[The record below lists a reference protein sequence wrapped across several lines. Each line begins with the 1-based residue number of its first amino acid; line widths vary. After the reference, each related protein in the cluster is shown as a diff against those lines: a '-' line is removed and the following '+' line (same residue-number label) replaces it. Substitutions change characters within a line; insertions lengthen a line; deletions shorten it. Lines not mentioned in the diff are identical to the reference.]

1 MKIRKGIQLMKH
13 SIHSDFL
20 IQKVLAV
27 LKEL

>member
-1 MKIRKGIQLMKH
+1 MKIRKEIEFMKY
-13 SIHSDFL
+13 SIYSDFL